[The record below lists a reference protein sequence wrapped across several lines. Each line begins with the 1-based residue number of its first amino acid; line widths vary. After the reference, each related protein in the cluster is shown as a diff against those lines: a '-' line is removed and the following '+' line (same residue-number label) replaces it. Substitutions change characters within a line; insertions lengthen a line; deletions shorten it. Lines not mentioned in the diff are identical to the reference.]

1 MSELVKLS
9 VDNMNDV
16 VRIVNESSH
25 GMLIEYN
32 LDLFSFLSLSQYWQF
47 SYDYSLVR
55 YVDGEPAAVVLAC
68 TEPETR
74 DGFIWY
80 WGALPKFWR
89 QPIALPLMQTCC
101 ERLLRDGYKTLY
113 GVAAPDR
120 PSRRYRFIR
129 SQAEHTLLELIASS
143 VHLPPRDE
151 QFQVRALSLDDVVA
165 SLAAPNEPVHWCQ
178 RPNFMRR
185 VARFLH
191 WFGAFDASGLQAYVA
206 AMHQSDGTIL
216 ADIRSQNGSLPAG
229 YELLRWLSDQGFRF
243 PWTAATVIE
252 GTYAERLLT
261 SVGFTRHKQ
270 LTTLY
275 RDLPSTC
282 NPEAAPVP
290 L

>member
-1 MSELVKLS
+1 MPDLVKLS
-9 VDNMNDV
+9 MDNLNDV
-16 VRIVNESSH
+16 VRVVNESSH

-32 LDLFSFLSLSQYWQF
+32 LDIFSFLSLSQYWQF

-55 YVDGEPAAVVLAC
+55 YVEGEAAAVILAC
-68 TEPETR
+68 TEPESH
-74 DGFIWY
+74 DGFIYY

-89 QPIALPLMQTCC
+89 RQVALPLFETCC
-101 ERLLRDGYKTLY
+101 ERLHRDGYQTLY

-120 PSRRYRFIR
+120 PSRRYRFIK
-129 SQAEHTLLELIASS
+129 SHAQHTLLELKASS
-143 VHLPPRDE
+143 LQLSPRDDTFE
-151 QFQVRALSLDDVVA
+151 VRTLTLEDVA
-165 SLAAPNEPVHWCQ
+165 SLSMPDEPVHWCQ

-206 AMHQSDGTIL
+206 VMPQSEGTIL
-216 ADIRSQNGSLPAG
+216 ADIRSKNGTLSAG
-229 YELLRWLSDQGFRF
+229 YELLRWLNDHDYRL
-243 PWTAATVIE
+243 PLTAATVFE
-252 GTYAERLLT
+252 GSYADRLLT
-261 SVGFTRHKQ
+261 SAGFIRYKQ

-282 NPEAAPVP
+282 NATSDTVG